1 MPSSSDSIRSTGYA
15 LAKYALE
22 NGSVA
27 TRYLTLH
34 GTPAMSTHDSPKSTS
49 IVVPGSTLR
58 CTKASFLV
66 VAVLS
71 PATYQ
76 RTVRAG
82 SGPAI
87 GSNNRRIRFAVNRG
101 SSRSHCLIRSRH
113 GSRVPGRVGDTRTG
127 GVDRLMDRRTVF
139 TSNFNRRAISFFGTL
154 STRCK
159 CRISA
164 HWDILITSASS
175 WLGRRDDRVSPRRS
189 SPGDHCSECSGGPFS
204 CCRYHPGDL
213 PELPDAHDDVIEVRS
228 DDHGVDP
235 AGADVQVTD
244 GAVADI
250 RAAPRQAVLEV
261 RARFQM
267 VAPAPAPEAVGDGA
281 SLDVDGLHVHAV
293 PAQLVR
299 DPGHSGAPGADGN
312 VVVCPR
318 QAGARASAGNSTR
331 VGDKLPP
338 AGSTGCVPA
347 RDRGMAEDGRAG
359 GSAPS
364 AMKVLRVGRG
374 IGRQQQGMAWLFR
387 VTYPPKPPL
396 LAGAGIGRETGGEAL
411 SSTADE
417 CPTLQPCVSIEGQ
430 VPRCWYV

>member
-34 GTPAMSTHDSPKSTS
+34 GTPAMSTQDSPKSTS

-71 PATYQ
+71 PATYR

-113 GSRVPGRVGDTRTG
+113 GSRVPGRGGDTRTG
-127 GVDRLMDRRTVF
+127 GVDRLMARRTVF

-175 WLGRRDDRVSPRRS
+175 WLGRRDDRVSPRT
-189 SPGDHCSECSGGPFS
+189 
-204 CCRYHPGDL
+204 
-213 PELPDAHDDVIEVRS
+213 I
-228 DDHGVDP
+228 
-235 AGADVQVTD
+235 
-244 GAVADI
+244 I
-250 RAAPRQAVLEV
+250 
-261 RARFQM
+261 AR
-267 VAPAPAPEAVGDGA
+267 
-281 SLDVDGLHVHAV
+281 
-293 PAQLVR
+293 
-299 DPGHSGAPGADGN
+299 
-312 VVVCPR
+312 
-318 QAGARASAGNSTR
+318 
-331 VGDKLPP
+331 
-338 AGSTGCVPA
+338 GS
-347 RDRGMAEDGRAG
+347 
-359 GSAPS
+359 
-364 AMKVLRVGRG
+364 
-374 IGRQQQGMAWLFR
+374 LFR
-387 VTYPPKPPL
+387 VLRGSLYPS
-396 LAGAGIGRETGGEAL
+396 G
-411 SSTADE
+411 
-417 CPTLQPCVSIEGQ
+417 
-430 VPRCWYV
+430 

>member
-175 WLGRRDDRVSPRRS
+175 WLGRRDDRVSPRT
-189 SPGDHCSECSGGPFS
+189 
-204 CCRYHPGDL
+204 
-213 PELPDAHDDVIEVRS
+213 I
-228 DDHGVDP
+228 
-235 AGADVQVTD
+235 
-244 GAVADI
+244 I
-250 RAAPRQAVLEV
+250 
-261 RARFQM
+261 AR
-267 VAPAPAPEAVGDGA
+267 
-281 SLDVDGLHVHAV
+281 
-293 PAQLVR
+293 
-299 DPGHSGAPGADGN
+299 
-312 VVVCPR
+312 
-318 QAGARASAGNSTR
+318 
-331 VGDKLPP
+331 
-338 AGSTGCVPA
+338 GS
-347 RDRGMAEDGRAG
+347 
-359 GSAPS
+359 
-364 AMKVLRVGRG
+364 
-374 IGRQQQGMAWLFR
+374 LFR
-387 VTYPPKPPL
+387 VLRGSLFKWPWGPFHVAATK
-396 LAGAGIGRETGGEAL
+396 
-411 SSTADE
+411 
-417 CPTLQPCVSIEGQ
+417 
-430 VPRCWYV
+430 

>member
-34 GTPAMSTHDSPKSTS
+34 GTPAMSTQDSPKSTS

-204 CCRYHPGDL
+204 SG
-213 PELPDAHDDVIEVRS
+213 
-228 DDHGVDP
+228 HGVP
-235 AGADVQVTD
+235 VPFRMTSRD
-244 GAVADI
+244 GLAESG
-250 RAAPRQAVLEV
+250 RPPGAPRGPCA
-261 RARFQM
+261 
-267 VAPAPAPEAVGDGA
+267 
-281 SLDVDGLHVHAV
+281 
-293 PAQLVR
+293 
-299 DPGHSGAPGADGN
+299 
-312 VVVCPR
+312 
-318 QAGARASAGNSTR
+318 
-331 VGDKLPP
+331 
-338 AGSTGCVPA
+338 
-347 RDRGMAEDGRAG
+347 
-359 GSAPS
+359 
-364 AMKVLRVGRG
+364 
-374 IGRQQQGMAWLFR
+374 
-387 VTYPPKPPL
+387 
-396 LAGAGIGRETGGEAL
+396 
-411 SSTADE
+411 SST
-417 CPTLQPCVSIEGQ
+417 
-430 VPRCWYV
+430 

>member
-34 GTPAMSTHDSPKSTS
+34 GTPAMSTQDSPKSTS

-71 PATYQ
+71 PATYR

-101 SSRSHCLIRSRH
+101 SSRSHCVIRSRH
-113 GSRVPGRVGDTRTG
+113 GSRVPGRGGDIRTG
-127 GVDRLMDRRTVF
+127 GVDRLMARRTVF

-189 SPGDHCSECSGGPFS
+189 SPGDRCFRVLRGVPFQVATGS
-204 CCRYHPGDL
+204 LFML
-213 PELPDAHDDVIEVRS
+213 PLPRDRRGKELPAGRGDARPRDREA
-228 DDHGVDP
+228 P
-235 AGADVQVTD
+235 ASAT
-244 GAVADI
+244 ASADI
-250 RAAPRQAVLEV
+250 APASAVPTALTQPHRSPPLLPALRGVPDGRDATVQAGPQGPCLLSEQRDGRRVTRQGRSETENV
-261 RARFQM
+261 RNGLTRRPSRSYSLDRQLG
-267 VAPAPAPEAVGDGA
+267 VAPAAFRGRVRV
-281 SLDVDGLHVHAV
+281 LD
-293 PAQLVR
+293 
-299 DPGHSGAPGADGN
+299 
-312 VVVCPR
+312 
-318 QAGARASAGNSTR
+318 
-331 VGDKLPP
+331 
-338 AGSTGCVPA
+338 
-347 RDRGMAEDGRAG
+347 EDA
-359 GSAPS
+359 
-364 AMKVLRVGRG
+364 
-374 IGRQQQGMAWLFR
+374 
-387 VTYPPKPPL
+387 
-396 LAGAGIGRETGGEAL
+396 
-411 SSTADE
+411 
-417 CPTLQPCVSIEGQ
+417 
-430 VPRCWYV
+430 

>member
-1 MPSSSDSIRSTGYA
+1 MPSSSDSSRSTGYA

-34 GTPAMSTHDSPKSTS
+34 GTPAISTHDSPKSTS

-71 PATYQ
+71 PATYR

-113 GSRVPGRVGDTRTG
+113 GSRVPGRGGDTRTG
-127 GVDRLMDRRTVF
+127 VVDRLMARRTVF

-175 WLGRRDDRVSPRRS
+175 QLNRRDDLSRPV
-189 SPGDHCSECSGGPFS
+189 DHRQGTLFPSAQGVPF
-204 CCRYHPGDL
+204 H
-213 PELPDAHDDVIEVRS
+213 
-228 DDHGVDP
+228 
-235 AGADVQVTD
+235 
-244 GAVADI
+244 VA
-250 RAAPRQAVLEV
+250 A
-261 RARFQM
+261 
-267 VAPAPAPEAVGDGA
+267 
-281 SLDVDGLHVHAV
+281 
-293 PAQLVR
+293 
-299 DPGHSGAPGADGN
+299 
-312 VVVCPR
+312 
-318 QAGARASAGNSTR
+318 T
-331 VGDKLPP
+331 
-338 AGSTGCVPA
+338 TPA
-347 RDRGMAEDGRAG
+347 REIAAANRSHGRR
-359 GSAPS
+359 
-364 AMKVLRVGRG
+364 RVD
-374 IGRQQQGMAWLFR
+374 
-387 VTYPPKPPL
+387 TD
-396 LAGAGIGRETGGEAL
+396 AGILNNQKYKHA
-411 SSTADE
+411 
-417 CPTLQPCVSIEGQ
+417 
-430 VPRCWYV
+430 